1 MSIKKQAV
9 ELDAALLPQAEAVL
23 SRLIGSVELKGREL
37 LMLNEE
43 RGDNSLGS
51 FKFNIDTGA
60 WADFAAGDMRGH
72 GIVGLVS
79 KYFTLST
86 QAAITKI
93 REELGDTYG
102 TQAHSRENKR
112 KPPLD
117 PEIRPV
123 NESTAHAEGIDHPFD
138 CHPDLGPPSA
148 VYAYRIPGGEIA
160 FFVYRF
166 DLADG
171 KKETRPVSYSA
182 AKKQW
187 VWKFPPTP
195 WPLYWKGPRDAEK
208 IIVVEGEKCAEAAAE
223 IFPDCAVV
231 TSSTGAERAG
241 MSTWEGLK
249 GKEVLILPDHDE
261 PGSNYAHDVAGFAF
275 VHRAND
281 IQIAD
286 TSSLGWEKGDD
297 IADHKDL
304 GESIFDALRPWS
316 EFDPSK
322 REKGLVK
329 ALAALAAGDYDRI
342 RAEAAKS
349 LGIGV
354 QTMNKL
360 VKAIRTS
367 LPDDDSDDED
377 EVETLRSTKPC
388 DGDVNSEE
396 VFQEIVG
403 VIKKHVFLDDGAT
416 VAIAMWILMSWVND
430 QLYIL
435 PQLLLTSPIKQ
446 CGKTT
451 TLSVIQALVNR
462 PLASGNISAAAIYR
476 AIEEWKPTLL
486 LDEADTYLRKNIELA
501 GVLNSGHT
509 RETAFVTRVTE
520 IDGKQKP
527 VRFSTWAPKVIAG
540 IGVSAADTTIDRSVI
555 IRLQRKPADM
565 LLSRLALR
573 FSDDMEPL
581 RSRIARWAVDV
592 KDVQIDESA
601 LNFINNDRARDNWA
615 ALLAV
620 ARHVGKV
627 ATEALLAA
635 ARAMSDNSD
644 LSSDREGDLLRDLKV
659 VIAEIA
665 AEAAAKKTDATL
677 LPTKVILDKLN
688 KLEDSQWTNFNR
700 GTGLNGHGLARML
713 KLFGLASTIKKA
725 AETKKTVRGYLAADF
740 TSVFARYL
748 SDRRSDESHE
758 EPST

>member
-1 MSIKKQAV
+1 MS
-9 ELDAALLPQAEAVL
+9 
-23 SRLIGSVELKGREL
+23 
-37 LMLNEE
+37 
-43 RGDNSLGS
+43 
-51 FKFNIDTGA
+51 
-60 WADFAAGDMRGH
+60 GH

-93 REELGDTYG
+93 RDELGDSYN
-102 TQAHSRENKR
+102 TQAHARENKR
-112 KPPLD
+112 KPPPD

-123 NESTAHAEGIDHPFD
+123 NEDTAHAEGIDLPFD
-138 CHPDLGPPSA
+138 CHLDLGPPSA
-148 VYAYRIPGGEIA
+148 VYAYRLPGGEIA

-166 DLADG
+166 DIGDG

-187 VWKFPPTP
+187 IWKLPPTP
-195 WPLYWKGPRDAEK
+195 LPLYWKGPRDAEK
-208 IIVVEGEKCAEAAAE
+208 IIVVEGEKCADAAAE
-223 IFPDCAVV
+223 IFSNCAVV
-231 TSSTGAERAG
+231 TSTAGAERAG
-241 MSTWEGLK
+241 MSTWEVLK
-249 GKEVLILPDHDE
+249 GKEVVILPDHDE
-261 PGSNYAHDVAGFAF
+261 PGSNYAQDVAGFAF
-275 VHRAND
+275 VQRASN
-281 IQIAD
+281 IRIAD

-304 GESIFDALRPWS
+304 GESILDALRPWA

-329 ALAALAAGDYDRI
+329 ALATLAAGDYDRI
-342 RAEAAKS
+342 RAESANS
-349 LGIGV
+349 LGIAV
-354 QTMNKL
+354 PTLNKL
-360 VKAIRTS
+360 VKAIRSNQT
-367 LPDDDSDDED
+367 DDESDDED
-377 EVETLRSTKPC
+377 EVEALRSTKPC
-388 DGDVNSEE
+388 EGPVDAEE
-396 VFQEIVG
+396 VFQEIVD
-403 VIKKHVFLDDGAT
+403 IIQKHVFLDDAST

-451 TLSVIQALVNR
+451 TLSVIQSLVNR
-462 PLASGNISAAAIYR
+462 PLPSGNISAAAVYR

-486 LDEADTYLRKNIELA
+486 LDEADTYLRKNVELA

-509 RETAFVTRVTE
+509 RETAFVTRVAE
-520 IDGKQKP
+520 IDGQQMP

-540 IGVSAADTTIDRSVI
+540 IGVSAADTTIDRSLI
-555 IRLQRKPADM
+555 IRLQRKPANM
-565 LLSRLALR
+565 PRSRLALR
-573 FSDDMEPL
+573 FSDDMGPL
-581 RSRIARWAVDV
+581 RSRIARWAVAV

-601 LNFINNDRARDNWA
+601 LNFITNDRARDNWA

-635 ARAMSDNSD
+635 ALAMSDNSD
-644 LSSDREGDLLRDLKV
+644 LSSDREGDLLRDLKG

-665 AEAAAKKTDATL
+665 TEAAAKKADATL
-677 LPTKVILDKLN
+677 LPTRAILDKLN

-700 GTGLNGHGLARML
+700 GSGLNGHGLARML
-713 KLFGLASTIKKA
+713 KLFGLAPTIKKDA
-725 AETKKTVRGYLAADF
+725 GGRKTVRGYVAADF
-740 TSVFARYL
+740 TPVFARYL
-748 SDRRSDESHE
+748 SDHLSAETHA
-758 EPST
+758 EPSA

>member
-1 MSIKKQAV
+1 MSIKEQAAK
-9 ELDAALLPQAEAVL
+9 LDAALLPQAEAVL
-23 SRLIGSVELKGREL
+23 SKIIGSVALKGREL
-37 LMLNEE
+37 LMLNKE

-60 WADFAAGDMRGH
+60 WADFAAEDMSGH

-86 QAAITKI
+86 QAAIAKI
-93 REELGDTYG
+93 RDELGDAYD

-112 KPPLD
+112 KPSPDLG
-117 PEIRPV
+117 IRPV
-123 NESTAHAEGIDHPFD
+123 NEDTAYAEGIDLPFD
-138 CHPDLGPPSA
+138 CHHDLGPPSA
-148 VYAYRIPGGEIA
+148 VYAYRLPGGEIA

-166 DLADG
+166 DLGDG

-187 VWKFPPTP
+187 VWKLPPTP
-195 WPLYWKGPRDAEK
+195 LPLYWKGPRDAEK
-208 IIVVEGEKCAEAAAE
+208 IIVVEGEKCADAAAE
-223 IFPDCAVV
+223 IFPNCAVV
-231 TSSTGAERAG
+231 TSTAGAERAG
-241 MSTWEGLK
+241 MSTWEVLK
-249 GKEVLILPDHDE
+249 GKEVVILPDHDE
-261 PGSNYAHDVAGFAF
+261 PGSNYAQDVAGFAF
-275 VHRAND
+275 VHRASN

-286 TSSLGWEKGDD
+286 TSSLGWAKGDD

-304 GESIFDALRPWS
+304 GESILDALKPWS
-316 EFDPSK
+316 ELDPSK

-329 ALAALAAGDYDRI
+329 ALATLAAGDYDRL
-342 RAEAAKS
+342 RAESANS
-349 LGIGV
+349 LGISV
-354 QTMNKL
+354 PTLNKL
-360 VKAIRTS
+360 VKALRS
-367 LPDDDSDDED
+367 PQPDDARDGED

-388 DGDVNSEE
+388 EGPVDAEE

-403 VIKKHVFLDDGAT
+403 IIKKHVFLDEDAAVTIAT
-416 VAIAMWILMSWVND
+416 WILMSWVND

-451 TLSVIQALVNR
+451 TLLVIQALVNR
-462 PLASGNISAAAIYR
+462 PLPSGNISAAAVYR

-509 RETAFVTRVTE
+509 REAAFVTRVAE
-520 IDGKQKP
+520 IDGKQMP

-540 IGVSAADTTIDRSVI
+540 IGVSAADTTIDRSLI

-565 LLSRLALR
+565 PRSRLALR
-573 FSDDMEPL
+573 FSEDMEPL
-581 RSRIARWAVDV
+581 RSRIARWAVAV

-620 ARHVGKV
+620 ARHVGKS

-635 ARAMSDNSD
+635 ARAISDNSD
-644 LSSDREGDLLRDLKV
+644 LSSDREGDLLRDLKG
-659 VIAEIA
+659 VIAEITT
-665 AEAAAKKTDATL
+665 EASTKKTDPTL
-677 LPTKVILDKLN
+677 LPTKALLDKLN

-713 KLFGLASTIKKA
+713 KPFGLAPTIKKEPGA
-725 AETKKTVRGYLAADF
+725 KKTLRGYITADF
-740 TSVFARYL
+740 TPVFARYL
-748 SDRRSDESHE
+748 SDRSSVEADN
-758 EPST
+758 EPPI

>member
-1 MSIKKQAV
+1 MSIKELAAK
-9 ELDAALLPQAEAVL
+9 LDAALLPQAEAVL
-23 SRLIGSVELKGREL
+23 SKIIGSVALKGREL
-37 LMLNEE
+37 LMLNKE

-60 WADFAAGDMRGH
+60 WADFAAEDMSGH

-86 QAAITKI
+86 QAAIAKI
-93 REELGDTYG
+93 RDELGDAYD

-112 KPPLD
+112 KPSPDLG
-117 PEIRPV
+117 IRPV
-123 NESTAHAEGIDHPFD
+123 NEDTAHAEGIDPPFD
-138 CHPDLGPPSA
+138 CHHDLGPPSN
-148 VYAYRIPGGEIA
+148 VYAYRLPGGEIA

-166 DLADG
+166 DLGEG

-182 AKKQW
+182 AKKRW
-187 VWKFPPTP
+187 IWKFPPTP
-195 WPLYWKGPRDAEK
+195 WPLYWRGPRDTAK
-208 IIVVEGEKCAEAAAE
+208 IIVVEGEKCADAAAE
-223 IFPDCAVV
+223 MFPDCAVV
-231 TSSTGAERAG
+231 TSAAGAERSG
-241 MSTWEGLK
+241 MSNWDLLK
-249 GKEVLILPDHDE
+249 GKVVLILPDHDE

-275 VHRAND
+275 AYRAND

-286 TSSLGWEKGDD
+286 TSSLGWENGED
-297 IADHKDL
+297 IADHKEL
-304 GESIFDALRPWS
+304 GESIFDVLKPWS

-329 ALAALAAGDYDRI
+329 ALASLAAGDYDRI
-342 RAEAAKS
+342 RTEAAKS

-354 QTMNKL
+354 QTLNKL
-360 VKAIRTS
+360 VKALRS
-367 LPDDDSDDED
+367 NQPDDDSDDED
-377 EVETLRSTKPC
+377 EVGTLRSTKPC
-388 DGDVNSEE
+388 DGPVDAEE
-396 VFQEIVG
+396 VFQGIVSI
-403 VIKKHVFLDDGAT
+403 IKKYVFLDDDAAVTIAT
-416 VAIAMWILMSWVND
+416 WILMSWVND

-451 TLSVIQALVNR
+451 TLLVIQALVNR
-462 PLASGNISAAAIYR
+462 PLPSGNISAAAVYR

-486 LDEADTYLRKNIELA
+486 LDEADTYLRQNVELA

-509 RETAFVTRVTE
+509 RETAFVTRVAE
-520 IDGKQKP
+520 IDGQQMP
-527 VRFSTWAPKVIAG
+527 VRFSTWAPKIIAG
-540 IGVSAADTTIDRSVI
+540 IGVSAADTTIDRSLI

-565 LLSRLALR
+565 PRSRLALR

-677 LPTKVILDKLN
+677 LPTKALLDKLN

-725 AETKKTVRGYLAADF
+725 AETKKTVRGYVAADF
-740 TSVFARYL
+740 TPVFARYL
-748 SDRRSDESHE
+748 SDRRSDDSHA
-758 EPST
+758 EPSA